1 MNWELK
7 QRRTSTGSEP
17 FSLLIILDATPSVLV
32 LLETIRPKICSK
44 SRPEGAKSPLT
55 VDVRRSKR
63 SLLKL
68 PINVK
73 DREVGVYSLVKLNQ
87 SMNVFLI
94 FIRLNIL

>member
-17 FSLLIILDATPSVLV
+17 FCLLIILDATPSVLI

-73 DREVGVYSLVKLNQ
+73 DREAGVYSLVKLNQ